1 MKKISLLL
9 AVIMALCNAAFAKL
23 GETPQEIE
31 ARYGKPKASGTDEF
45 DRLVWRRY
53 SHLDYEITVR
63 FIDGKSACEKLI
75 HRDEAQ
81 KFPDVECL
89 GLGKA
94 ISGETNWNLLDH
106 KGVATAWVSGDT
118 IVLRSELT
126 STGFL
131 PFLEITGKVYRDH
144 MEEKRVTESLRQIDA
159 IAARFDGTAGST
171 VNSAKN

>member
-1 MKKISLLL
+1 MKKTTLLL
-9 AVIMALCNAAFAKL
+9 VMMMALSNAAFAKL

-31 ARYGKPKASGTDEF
+31 ARYGKPKASGTDEN
-45 DRLVWRRY
+45 DHLVWRRY
-53 SHLDYEITVR
+53 LHQDYEITVR
-63 FIDGKSACEKLI
+63 FIEGKSACEKLI
-75 HRDEAQ
+75 HKDESQ

-94 ISGETNWNLLDH
+94 ISGETNWNLLDR

-144 MEEKRVTESLRQIDA
+144 MEEKRLTESARQIDA
-159 IAARFDGTAGST
+159 IVAKFNGTAE
-171 VNSAKN
+171 SAKN

>member
-1 MKKISLLL
+1 MKKIIYLL
-9 AVIMALCNAAFAKL
+9 AVMMALSNAAFAKL

-31 ARYGKPKASGTDEF
+31 ARYGKPKASGTGEYDH
-45 DRLVWRRY
+45 LVWRRY

-63 FIDGKSACEKLI
+63 FIEGKSACEKLI
-75 HRDEAQ
+75 HRDETQ

-94 ISGETNWNLLDH
+94 ISGETNWNLLDR

-144 MEEKRVTESLRQIDA
+144 MEEKREAESARQIDA
-159 IAARFDGTAGST
+159 VVARFNGT
-171 VNSAKN
+171 VESAKN